1 VLPLSLFC
9 GGHNYFVSR
18 MAQRNGWAPYSIHTT
33 YQYAAA
39 AGKRHRLR
47 EARVWI
53 DPPEY
58 YDPPGGLLAFT
69 LSVPH
74 ELIYPAGGMS
84 VLGHIVL
91 IKRQLAQLRA
101 ALALAHALGRK
112 LVLPSVTCGYDK
124 YWGPLYRGVIPGTHI
139 WALPIAECPIDH
151 FLEVGMLD
159 PVNTVREWSVL
170 SNPRTPKT
178 VTADV
183 HHAAVDV
190 RNAGEVARLA
200 KLRHKVINIT
210 TPFVGLPEADIANQG
225 VMLDRAQKKAFR
237 SKFGFVSGSW
247 CCAPMDELKKG
258 APRSAHF
265 SLMTS

>member
-1 VLPLSLFC
+1 MVILPCDVLLQLAALCCARAS
-9 GGHNYFVSR
+9 
-18 MAQRNGWAPYSIHTT
+18 T
-33 YQYAAA
+33 AAA
-39 AGKRHRLR
+39 AHSD
-47 EARVWI
+47 A
-53 DPPEY
+53 
-58 YDPPGGLLAFT
+58 A
-69 LSVPH
+69 
-74 ELIYPAGGMS
+74 A
-84 VLGHIVL
+84 
-91 IKRQLAQLRA
+91 RA
-101 ALALAHALGRK
+101 ARPPAPRRADPRALAAR
-112 LVLPSVTCGYDK
+112 YDK

>member
-1 VLPLSLFC
+1 VEALLPVAC
-9 GGHNYFVSR
+9 SR
-18 MAQRNGWAPYSIHTT
+18 RCRS

-84 VLGHIVL
+84 VQGHIVL

-112 LVLPSVTCGYDK
+112 LVLPSVTCGYDAQA
-124 YWGPLYRGVIPGTHI
+124 HI
-139 WALPIAECPIDH
+139 ASQW
-151 FLEVGMLD
+151 
-159 PVNTVREWSVL
+159 
-170 SNPRTPKT
+170 
-178 VTADV
+178 
-183 HHAAVDV
+183 
-190 RNAGEVARLA
+190 
-200 KLRHKVINIT
+200 
-210 TPFVGLPEADIANQG
+210 
-225 VMLDRAQKKAFR
+225 
-237 SKFGFVSGSW
+237 
-247 CCAPMDELKKG
+247 
-258 APRSAHF
+258 
-265 SLMTS
+265 